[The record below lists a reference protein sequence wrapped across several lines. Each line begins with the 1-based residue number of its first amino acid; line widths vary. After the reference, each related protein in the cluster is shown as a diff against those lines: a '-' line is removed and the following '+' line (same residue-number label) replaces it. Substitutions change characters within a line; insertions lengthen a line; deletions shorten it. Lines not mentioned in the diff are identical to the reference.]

1 MTFTESMF
9 KFPYRIYEE
18 KLSVLNEI
26 EPINKDTKWVV
37 GWKKIFAKDI
47 VSIADT
53 FYMYSDI
60 DEIIDRGFDASL
72 IFTKEDIYSCDWDLK
87 TLEKR
92 LDDHM
97 KRINNKEHIKKRWW
111 KP

>member
-18 KLSVLNEI
+18 RVSVLNEI
-26 EPINKDTKWVV
+26 EPLNKDSKWVV

-47 VSIADT
+47 ISIADT

-60 DEIIDRGFDASL
+60 DEIIDKGFDASL
-72 IFTKEDIYSCDWDLK
+72 IITKEDIYSCDWDLK
-87 TLEKR
+87 TLEKK
-92 LDDHM
+92 LDEHM
-97 KRINNKEHIKKRWW
+97 ERAESKNKTIKRWW
-111 KP
+111 KV